1 MNKLFAKRTKRK
13 KKFIQKKDKEVEKG
27 DSRKNEPV
35 FEDCKHLVIL
45 DQIASD

>member
-13 KKFIQKKDKEVEKG
+13 KKFIQKKDKKVEKG
-27 DSRKNEPV
+27 DSRKNEFSKIV
-35 FEDCKHLVIL
+35 NNLVIL